1 MICRLIIGSLTGENP
16 NEHLISV
23 DEKTGIQAL
32 ERKKTSRV
40 DAGKVRKI
48 EYEYERHGTTCLMGG
63 LNVSSGKLEHYRIH
77 PSRKE
82 EDFLIFIKKICL
94 SIPQT
99 DRIVFLA
106 DQLNT
111 HKSET
116 LVQWVASQIGYEGD
130 LGTKQYKGIL
140 ERQKTRMEFLENPD
154 HRIRFVFTP
163 KHCSWLN
170 PIENWFG
177 KLQKQRLKNESFTSI
192 EEETKMIAYIEGLQN
207 LTSGSLKGSIKSKH
221 LILN

>member
-82 EDFLIFIKKICL
+82 EDFLIFIKKNVYQFL
-94 SIPQT
+94 RQT
-99 DRIVFLA
+99 ELYFL
-106 DQLNT
+106 
-111 HKSET
+111 
-116 LVQWVASQIGYEGD
+116 
-130 LGTKQYKGIL
+130 
-140 ERQKTRMEFLENPD
+140 
-154 HRIRFVFTP
+154 
-163 KHCSWLN
+163 
-170 PIENWFG
+170 
-177 KLQKQRLKNESFTSI
+177 
-192 EEETKMIAYIEGLQN
+192 
-207 LTSGSLKGSIKSKH
+207 LTS
-221 LILN
+221 